1 MLLCE
6 MHEDA
11 WMVHGDVLE
20 PPDYSCKYTEADMK
34 SIIKVYWL
42 VHILVLVIKVCLLFN
57 LRITQAS
64 IRSGYAEHY

>member
-20 PPDYSCKYTEADMK
+20 PPDYSSKYTEADMK

-42 VHILVLVIKVCLLFN
+42 VHILVLVI
-57 LRITQAS
+57 
-64 IRSGYAEHY
+64 